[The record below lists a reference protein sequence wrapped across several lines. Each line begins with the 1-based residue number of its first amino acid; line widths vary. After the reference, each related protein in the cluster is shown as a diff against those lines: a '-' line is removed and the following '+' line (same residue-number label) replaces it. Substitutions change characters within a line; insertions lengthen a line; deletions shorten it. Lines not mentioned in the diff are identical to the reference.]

1 MGQLR
6 AIWEYQLLS
15 FNLRAGS
22 HAGSRRHL
30 VRFMDRNFIIGTL
43 GLGLVALGVATVSK
57 HRAVEEESAV
67 VTRST
72 VEQRRPLSQPR
83 LLLDAPPA
91 PKHKSP
97 SPIEDRRDDALLAH
111 VEHKYRYLFA
121 DVEGTH
127 VDELKR
133 RVLER
138 EANEDSERRASI
150 DASIGELLPPREF
163 AYYQALKDSDF
174 EQHHL
179 TEYVG
184 GISNV
189 APLDSQ
195 QERAV
200 LDAKL
205 RQKQGYATTLR
216 DAGLDRDMLSA
227 SEREYAHAHAA
238 KTLKSHLDDYLLE
251 VSPSLNPDQY
261 SLLRNYETT
270 ELARE
275 LELLQ
280 RLIDAK

>member
-1 MGQLR
+1 
-6 AIWEYQLLS
+6 
-15 FNLRAGS
+15 
-22 HAGSRRHL
+22 
-30 VRFMDRNFIIGTL
+30 VRFMDRNFIFGTL
-43 GLGLVALGVATVSK
+43 VLGLVALGAATVWK
-57 HRAVEEESAV
+57 HRGAEEEGAV
-67 VTRST
+67 LTRST
-72 VEQRRPLSQPR
+72 AEQRRPLSEPR
-83 LLLDAPPA
+83 LSLAAPA
-91 PKHKSP
+91 PKQKSS

-121 DVEGTH
+121 DVEGAH

-138 EANEDSERRASI
+138 EANEDGDRRASI

-179 TEYVG
+179 TEYLG

-189 APLDSQ
+189 APLDTQ

-205 RQKQGYATTLR
+205 RQKQRYATALR
-216 DAGLDRDMLSA
+216 DVGLERDMLSA
-227 SEREYAHAHAA
+227 SEREYAHTHAA

-251 VSPSLNPDQY
+251 VSPALNPDQY
-261 SLLRNYETT
+261 SLLRNYENT

-280 RLIDAK
+280 RRIDAK